1 MVPTRVIKPN
11 LVPNLWS
18 LCITSTNSVCFQH
31 NPTYFLF
38 GKEYTA
44 DLVTT
49 ALNSIGPLDL
59 FAYSIIGTNGN
70 PTQCKTN
77 ACMLQLFLILITDDA
92 MYEELMMSKTNPTQ
106 AAMDEGA
113 VGDKSEFWA
122 KACSKFLDND
132 YPVPDFPIVDYPK
145 VFIDDKINLEYDV
158 KKCYS
163 PRVNAADFRLWYKTA
178 SNTLATYKKIY
189 DKSGMHSSDT
199 TGGLEEY
206 CLDFC
211 NGEKH
216 AAFFDALLQ
225 AHGTNCV
232 EHHN

>member
-1 MVPTRVIKPN
+1 
-11 LVPNLWS
+11 
-18 LCITSTNSVCFQH
+18 
-31 NPTYFLF
+31 
-38 GKEYTA
+38 
-44 DLVTT
+44 
-49 ALNSIGPLDL
+49 
-59 FAYSIIGTNGN
+59 
-70 PTQCKTN
+70 
-77 ACMLQLFLILITDDA
+77 
-92 MYEELMMSKTNPTQ
+92 MYKELMMSKTTPTQ

-113 VGDKSEFWA
+113 VGDKSEFWVQ
-122 KACSKFLDND
+122 ACSKFFEND

-145 VFIDDKINLEYDV
+145 VFINEKTNLEYDV

-163 PRVNAADFRLWYKTA
+163 PWVNAADCQLWYKTA
-178 SNTLATYKKIY
+178 SNTLFATYKKNY
-189 DKSGMHSSDT
+189 DKSGMHTFDT

-232 EHHN
+232 EHHNWQVPVDAQLEGFTINPPIHDILVDVTLDVMTTTSKHTANSKTTSATKAKKPKKGPSGIIGDRIDWINES